1 MKIKTVGT
9 RMLAV
14 SMLLSAAPNVM
25 AEDYDACKGAFTFVE
40 STATYEDFDFWLGE
54 WQVFDTNSGEMRG
67 YDVIEMV
74 HDGCTLHQEWRQM
87 DNAFSSSTS
96 PVRLRGSSLTG
107 IDAKGEWRQL
117 WTDNSGSNLLMSGG
131 LDDEGT
137 MVLTSEWIS
146 FTNKEGQDVSFRN
159 ILSWKPMED
168 GSVHNWGEQQ
178 TGGENG
184 PKTVFYDIT
193 YRRND
198 KKGAIFTMQ
207 K

>member
-1 MKIKTVGT
+1 MIIKTLGAGALT
-9 RMLAV
+9 V
-14 SMLLSAAPNVM
+14 SMLLGASATAI

-54 WQVFDTNSGEMRG
+54 WQVFDTNSGELRG

-87 DNAFSSSTS
+87 DNAFSLKAS

-117 WTDNSGSNLLMSGG
+117 WTDNSGSNMLMSGG

-146 FTNKEGQDVSFRN
+146 FTNSEGKDVSFRN

-178 TGGENG
+178 TGGDNG
-184 PKTVFYDIT
+184 PKTVFYDIM
-193 YRRND
+193 YRRNN
-198 KKGAIFTMQ
+198 KTGAAFTM
-207 K
+207 KK